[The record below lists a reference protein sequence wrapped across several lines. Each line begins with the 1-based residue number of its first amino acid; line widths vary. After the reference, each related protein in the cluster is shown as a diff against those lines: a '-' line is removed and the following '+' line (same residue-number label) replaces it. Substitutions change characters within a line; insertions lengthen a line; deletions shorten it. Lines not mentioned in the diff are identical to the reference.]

1 VVATFL
7 ARSDLDLFFHSDD
20 DVLMGAS
27 TPLRA
32 VQDYLRDLWGG
43 KWQKPPSTATG
54 GGILALFVNSW
65 LDEQLSKAEPAFGP
79 YAVAPFLGGAA
90 YIADRMTFEATGN
103 PWAKALE
110 ADRNVPPHEA
120 HVLWLRQLLPSQ
132 GLPIWIRWDKPYECQ
147 HLGNVDTLNFGKQP
161 EWEPMW
167 ALDHRSKHIVEVA
180 GYSSVELRAALWA
193 GGRALRDFVLAQNA
207 QAVEPLHLPA
217 FVDSTASAEGKG
229 AVRWSPWHY
238 ARLHVN
244 YLEIGTSDFD
254 TLLDRHIW
262 RPEVVGFSVEPAKAY
277 FDRLPVHGGQGKT
290 LLNVAVSDHDGYEDL
305 FVVRPEL
312 VGAHLGSGSQCRAE
326 GLEQVGL
333 PQCLPGWVRGTSSIK
348 RWPEGVL
355 QLLGEERLKSVLAVT
370 RV

>member
-1 VVATFL
+1 
-7 ARSDLDLFFHSDD
+7 
-20 DVLMGAS
+20 
-27 TPLRA
+27 
-32 VQDYLRDLWGG
+32 
-43 KWQKPPSTATG
+43 
-54 GGILALFVNSW
+54 
-65 LDEQLSKAEPAFGP
+65 
-79 YAVAPFLGGAA
+79 
-90 YIADRMTFEATGN
+90 
-103 PWAKALE
+103 
-110 ADRNVPPHEA
+110 
-120 HVLWLRQLLPSQ
+120 
-132 GLPIWIRWDKPYECQ
+132 
-147 HLGNVDTLNFGKQP
+147 VDTLNFGKQP

-193 GGRALRDFVLAQNA
+193 GGRALRDFVLAQNT

-370 RV
+370 RVRAAR